1 MGDGLLCLSPYEPD
15 LNTVKVPFAEWKV
28 PTDAKES
35 LRMTR
40 TMDQDPS
47 NCCAGNVSKGVESLE
62 VFLICRYNNL
72 V

>member
-1 MGDGLLCLSPYEPD
+1 MGDGILYLSSYAPD
-15 LNTVKVPFAEWKV
+15 LNTVKVSFAEWKV
-28 PTDAKES
+28 PVDAKES

-62 VFLICRYNNL
+62 VSLVCRYNN
-72 V
+72 